1 MITQYDF
8 FWTDQNVRTKK
19 VRSWINY
26 SAVCY
31 KFLGFS
37 SLQNRCCVSDN
48 TILGTN
54 AILPSKI
61 DFKEEDDKIQEGQR
75 KERKKMA
82 LFPVSSLPLSP
93 CPPLLPQFVI
103 CFKMVVQG
111 RLGNYRC
118 FLLKCFL
125 FLIFQLYCVYV
136 KDGPVRGSLHTKGY
150 S

>member
-31 KFLGFS
+31 KFLEFS

-61 DFKEEDDKIQEGQR
+61 DFKEEDDKI
-75 KERKKMA
+75 
-82 LFPVSSLPLSP
+82 
-93 CPPLLPQFVI
+93 
-103 CFKMVVQG
+103 
-111 RLGNYRC
+111 
-118 FLLKCFL
+118 
-125 FLIFQLYCVYV
+125 
-136 KDGPVRGSLHTKGY
+136 
-150 S
+150 